1 MKRPD
6 DIGFESRELSID
18 ELDAIAGGGFLSWI
32 KNEVVSAAKAVGS
45 ALLAADRAVYSALG
59 GGGHINIT
67 IHKQN

>member
-1 MKRPD
+1 MKRSD

-18 ELDAIAGGGFLSWI
+18 ELDAIAGGGFLGWI
-32 KNEVVSAAKAVGS
+32 KNEVVSAAKAIGS
-45 ALLAADRAVYSALG
+45 AFVAADRALYSALG